1 MKTIL
6 LDFDGVMVRSQ
17 PWKKI
22 ELHEDG
28 FYSFD
33 RSAIDNLKRIILE
46 TGSTITL
53 TTSHKKKFTLEEWR
67 DIFKRRG
74 LNVDIFMVDESDKRI
89 DEINNWYQKNQN
101 IDFVILDD
109 DKTLM
114 DLPDKIKSRLVSIDS
129 GIGLNKEKTEIAI
142 KILKK

>member
-6 LDFDGVMVRSQ
+6 LDFDGVMVKNQ
-17 PWKKI
+17 PWRKV

-33 RSAIDNLKRIILE
+33 RSDIDNLKRIILE

-53 TTSHKKKFTLEEWR
+53 TTSHKKKFTLEEWK

-74 LNVDIFMVDESDKRI
+74 LEVDLFMVSEFDKRI

-114 DLPDKIKSRLVSIDS
+114 DLTDKIKDRLILTDS